1 MDLEKRK
8 YSLKL
13 NDYLDSMIEN
23 YLKEKK
29 LSSYQSYKISKKRLN
44 TYLLNEGIKD
54 LLVLQLNR
62 SFIEQYEQYLRKN
75 MKLSYNTICSELM
88 RIKCIIN
95 KAIKEEIIELSDNPL
110 KNYKIAYKKST
121 IVYLNEEEF
130 LTLAELKIKNNS
142 NTDLY
147 RDLFVFSCDCGGLKS
162 KDLINLKY
170 MNYDGDYLNINT
182 NGINRKLKIPHRS
195 KSIISKYFNKNKNL
209 TDFLFPVRERLSLD
223 DSIESRIKLDGIVR
237 KMNNSMK
244 KTAVRAGIKKPIT
257 FITSRHTFATR
268 ALSKGIPVEVLQ
280 KLIGHVNIKDTYAY
294 KNIIDLEIDKAMDKL

>member
-1 MDLEKRK
+1 
-8 YSLKL
+8 
-13 NDYLDSMIEN
+13 
-23 YLKEKK
+23 
-29 LSSYQSYKISKKRLN
+29 
-44 TYLLNEGIKD
+44 
-54 LLVLQLNR
+54 
-62 SFIEQYEQYLRKN
+62 
-75 MKLSYNTICSELM
+75 MKLSYNTINSELM
-88 RIKCIIN
+88 RIKCLVN

-130 LTLAELKIKNNS
+130 LTLAEMKIKNNS

-147 RDLFVFSCDCGGLKS
+147 RDLFVFSCDCGGLRS

-170 MNYDGDYLNINT
+170 INFDGDYLNINT

-195 KSIISKYFNKNKNL
+195 KSIISKYFNENKNP

-237 KMNNSMK
+237 KMNNSIK
-244 KTAVRAGIKKPIT
+244 KTAIRAGIKKPIT